1 MGGKAAILLVLGF
14 SMIFLVVGQNFL
26 GITNRAVD
34 NVGKY
39 YNDTQAYNIAVAGAN
54 MAANAIFMDKT
65 WEVGYDNLSF
75 AGGTIDVYVSNP
87 QGVSSGRV
95 TICHRPPGNP
105 AGQKT
110 LSIPSSAVAAHMA
123 HGDAMGACGSETV
136 DNTMATIVAEGTFNN
151 ITKVISVQLRPSN
164 FAKFG
169 NYYSSISAMPATGD
183 TFHGPFH
190 VNGTLSTW
198 GSPVFL
204 GKASSKG
211 GLSKYGSGNPVF
223 NAGYQTGVDVPLQF
237 DTTGLRTRAGSSV
250 FRGSSSPNK
259 GRDVRIYFNNDA
271 TITYSSKLEGSS
283 SWSANTTVALSTF
296 APNGV
301 IYAEK
306 CNIYTKG
313 TVDGNVS
320 IVATKKGRT
329 GFGNVYL
336 EDNIRYLDN
345 PRTNP
350 NSNDMLGI
358 IAEEN
363 IRIKDNSDTR
373 GENIYTE
380 ASMFA
385 MNGNIGPE
393 DGLVTQSFLGNWYIL
408 GGVIAKTT
416 RVTATYSGSNPVR
429 GLRFNH
435 RFDERFY
442 TVTPP
447 AFPNTRNFEVVSWY
461 E

>member
-34 NVGKY
+34 NVSKY
-39 YNDTQAYNIAVAGAN
+39 YNDTQAYNIAIAGAN
-54 MAANAIFMDKT
+54 MAANEIFMNKT
-65 WEVGYDNLSF
+65 WEAGYDNLSF

-87 QGVSSGRV
+87 QGVSSGKV

-105 AGQKT
+105 TAEKT
-110 LSIPSSAVAAHMA
+110 LSLPASAIPAHLA
-123 HGDAMGACGSETV
+123 HGDVLGACGSEPAS
-136 DNTMATIVAEGTFNN
+136 NTIATIVVEGTFGGV
-151 ITKVISVQLRPSN
+151 TKTINVQLQPSN

-211 GLSKYGSGNPVF
+211 GLSKSGSGAPVF

-237 DTTGLRTRAGSSV
+237 DTTGLRTKAGTAV
-250 FRGSSSPNK
+250 FRGTSSPNK
-259 GRDVRIYFNNDA
+259 GVDVRLYFNNDG
-271 TITYSSKLEGSS
+271 TITYSKKPEGG
-283 SWSANTTVALSTF
+283 SWTANTTVALTTF

-301 IYAEK
+301 IYVEK
-306 CNIYTKG
+306 GNIWTKG
-313 TVDGNVS
+313 TLDGNVT
-320 IVATKKGRT
+320 IVASKKGRN
-329 GFGNVYL
+329 GFGNVYF
-336 EDNIRYLDN
+336 EDDIRYLDN

-350 NSNDMLGI
+350 SSNDMLGV
-358 IAEEN
+358 IAEQD
-363 IRIKDNSDTR
+363 IRIDDNSTTR
-373 GENIYTE
+373 GKNIYTE

-447 AFPNTRNFEVVSWY
+447 AFPNTKNFEVVSWY